1 MGRPREVL
9 IPMKLE
15 LRKRED
21 MVPQIPEDAHD
32 HFKLC
37 VIGNV
42 LIRRILVYMK
52 ILIQGYEAEDVG
64 MFGDVVTT

>member
-1 MGRPREVL
+1 
-9 IPMKLE
+9 MKLE

-21 MVPQIPEDAHD
+21 MVPQILEDAHD
-32 HFKLC
+32 HFSC
-37 VIGNV
+37 SVVGNV

-64 MFGDVVTT
+64 MFGNVITT